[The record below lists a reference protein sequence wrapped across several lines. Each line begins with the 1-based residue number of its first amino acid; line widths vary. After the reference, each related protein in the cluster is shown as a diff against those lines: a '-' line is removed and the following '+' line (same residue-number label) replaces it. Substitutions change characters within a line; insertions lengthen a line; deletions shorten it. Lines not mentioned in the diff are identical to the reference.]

1 MHLVSSGS
9 VEDFVSQPT
18 TGSKE
23 LHFAF
28 QVVVD
33 KAVLKELEDLGLL
46 LSEVNLRT
54 FVVLL
59 RLLLMVEN
67 RSGKFHGL
75 IVKWVRN

>member
-9 VEDFVSQPT
+9 VQDFVSQPT

-46 LSEVNLRT
+46 LSKFDLGT
-54 FVVLL
+54 LVVLL
-59 RLLLMVEN
+59 RLLFMVEN
-67 RSGKFHGL
+67 RS
-75 IVKWVRN
+75 